1 MINTSLF
8 EMMINRYNELSY
20 THNYIYGFF
29 FQNTVYMIKTT
40 AEIMPYILKL
50 DKTSRG
56 AGYSLRFCPTN
67 AQKTFLLTK
76 GAQVLCSKESFETSV
91 KESKYNKGEIF
102 EKMVTEFY
110 GQEWTKDNVPF
121 TEDGDLTT
129 NGIAYQIK
137 FEKATFTNEKT
148 LARMEKSLQVSKKLL
163 TNKVKFAIM

>member
-1 MINTSLF
+1 MMNTALF
-8 EMMINRYNELSY
+8 EMMINRYNELAY
-20 THNYIYGFF
+20 THNYIYGFY
-29 FQNTVYMIKTT
+29 FQNMVYMVETT

-50 DKTSRG
+50 DKASRG
-56 AGYSLRFCPTN
+56 AGYALRFCPTKE
-67 AQKTFLLTK
+67 QKILLLSK
-76 GAQVLCSKESFETSV
+76 GAKALCSKDFFETSV

-129 NGIAYQIK
+129 DGIAYQIK

-148 LARMEKSLQVSKKLL
+148 LARM
-163 TNKVKFAIM
+163 

>member
-1 MINTSLF
+1 MMNTSLF

-20 THNYIYGFF
+20 THNYIFGFF
-29 FQNTVYMIKTT
+29 FQNNVYMVETT
-40 AEIMPYILKL
+40 KEVLPYVMKL
-50 DKTSRG
+50 DKASRG
-56 AGYSLRFCPTN
+56 QGYSIRFSPN
-67 AQKTFLLTK
+67 KDQKAFLLAK
-76 GAQVLCSKESFETSV
+76 GATLICSKAFFENEV

-148 LARMEKSLQVSKKLL
+148 LARM
-163 TNKVKFAIM
+163 